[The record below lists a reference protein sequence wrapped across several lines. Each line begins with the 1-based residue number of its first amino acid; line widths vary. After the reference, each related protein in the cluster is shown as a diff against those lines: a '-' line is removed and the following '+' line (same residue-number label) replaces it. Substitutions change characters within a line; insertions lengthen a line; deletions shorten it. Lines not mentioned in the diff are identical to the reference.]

1 MGKHLMHDCKV
12 CKKQVRSD
20 NMTRH
25 LRTHDTPYGRS
36 IREVGVPEKDKK
48 GYNFFMT
55 FVDGHVKDELAK
67 RLADIEE
74 IKQYII
80 CDETGAS
87 GSPNNHSHAV
97 VVLNEAIN
105 FVNFKKFWDLYEL
118 PKYGDIESCK
128 NLRQAFKYCSKED
141 HLCDFA
147 AIDADYLHH
156 HTTSYLASLRY
167 KTLASTSYPY
177 CRLVGSQRKEF
188 EERFRQWKMLE
199 MQEKGAAENEEV
211 ELKRWQKAVINLMKN
226 QDDRQVLWIIDEA
239 GNTGKSFLATYL
251 LRTGDAF
258 VVEGGSTRD
267 LSYAYNDQPYV
278 IFDFC
283 RSQKEF
289 INYHI
294 IEAFKNGRMFS
305 SKYMSS
311 LRIFEPAKVVC
322 FANFLPDW
330 VKLSLDRWMCLEIQ
344 DNKVTLVYPPDNLT
358 V

>member
-1 MGKHLMHDCKV
+1 M
-12 CKKQVRSD
+12 Q
-20 NMTRH
+20 RH
-25 LRTHDTPYGRS
+25 MRTHKTPYGRPE
-36 IREVGVPEKDKK
+36 REVGVPLMEKK
-48 GYNFFMT
+48 GHNFFMT
-55 FVDGHVKDELAK
+55 FTEGHVKEILAE

-74 IKQYII
+74 FKQYII

-87 GSPNNHSHAV
+87 GTPNPHSHAV
-97 VVLNEAIN
+97 VVLKDALN
-105 FVNFKKFWDLYEL
+105 FTNFRSLWLLYEL
-118 PKYGDIESCK
+118 PNYGDIESCK

-141 HLCDFA
+141 HKCDFA
-147 AIDADYLHH
+147 AVDADYLHH

-167 KTLASTSYPY
+167 QTLSNTSYPY
-177 CRLVGSQRKEF
+177 CRLVGPQRREF
-188 EERFRQWKMLE
+188 EERFKEWKMVE
-199 MQEKGAAENEEV
+199 MREKGTEANETV
-211 ELKRWQKAVINLMKN
+211 ELKRWQKAVLNLMKN
-226 QDDRQVLWIIDEA
+226 QDDRQVLWIVDDK

-251 LRTGDAF
+251 MRTGDAF

-267 LSYAYNDQPYV
+267 LSYAYADQPNV

-289 INYHI
+289 VNYHI

-311 LRIFEPAKVVC
+311 LRIFNPAKVVC

-344 DNKVTLVYPPDNLT
+344 DDKVTLVYPPDNL
-358 V
+358 